1 MVAILLLNPGL
12 DGLEYKTAGFFIA
25 TMIEAGSY
33 KMILQVLC
41 IQLLYQRKFY
51 VCKLVYLEMEAVKET
66 SENRAAIKEVCTMPI
81 RYYILKTV

>member
-1 MVAILLLNPGL
+1 MHCVVANWEAAFCTSWRIGEVALVAILLLNPGL

-41 IQLLYQRKFY
+41 IQLLYQKKFY
-51 VCKLVYLEMEAVKET
+51 VCKLIYLETEAVKET
-66 SENRAAIKEVCTMPI
+66 S
-81 RYYILKTV
+81 